1 MKKKKII
8 LCTATM
14 SILTLSPIALY
25 SCAQPNIVNP
35 NALKENEQEKKESPL
50 DTYLKSKDISL
61 NINNINNVFASD
73 INYTN
78 ITLKN
83 KDNNQIIFQIQNMI
97 SSDENGSLTIKYYV
111 RQKDNQNIW
120 QNSNV
125 ITKTITGFK
134 TISKDINQEI
144 NNLSIDVAE
153 ELKQFLPSQITT
165 NTTNFQIKNYNNEN
179 YLLDFV
185 NIEAKDNEGN
195 IDIILKLK
203 SKFKD
208 SIVSNERKVTLN
220 NFLTTDKYILNNLNS
235 EFSKIN
241 KLELKDDINKQ
252 ETKASKINK
261 ESDFKV
267 IDNEKYNV
275 IINSLTTND
284 ETGELTINFK
294 IQSKENSN
302 IQTEPKELIIN
313 NFLTNNEDE
322 RQQTLKYLNSLGK
335 LYTLKDAQNKENTL
349 PSDVNDD
356 QILVNNLAENVE
368 IIAKQ
373 ITKNNDLGTI
383 NIEYKLQKFNESL
396 KENIIT
402 KPITEIISGFLTT
415 RQKEINEE
423 KQRLTSISED
433 KNNYFKNDGTPL
445 SKTYIEELNIE
456 DLKTTYETI
465 NFKLDNIKTD
475 ENWKNIDAGTIT
487 FNADIISL
495 KPQFSDLVFNK
506 TITISGLQNRNSL
519 EKMEAKIAETIK
531 SSNLEYFNSK
541 RDDVLMAFSTE
552 NSDQTKKTK
561 LEAAKKKIE
570 DKNLKAVYDK
580 LDEKINEIAKNISKK
595 FVEIF
600 GYQEKEIEIY
610 IQEILKSLQSSSTEF
625 LKVFVDGTEK
635 HIANPEKA
643 SWTSNRFFRTLAIP
657 YDILSR
663 NNLDNFGNLTAN
675 FFEHIKTTN
684 NQLNPLNKL
693 LLSQFKFDSDFENIT
708 DLDNLITGI
717 VEIIEKNNNKMLDD
731 LKYDSN
737 DWLSIFFG
745 IKNNQAKFNNSHIAK
760 VFPEGTERESLRD
773 MGRTW
778 LLTGGWNILFAT
790 KKYEQFLEKDIDAKL
805 STSNLNSQQKEKIKN
820 KVKEIFSLYTNLVDQ
835 AQQNI
840 YKLSQND
847 LLNNIKEVVYS

>member
-61 NINNINNVFASD
+61 NINNINDVFASD

-97 SSDENGSLTIKYYV
+97 SNDENGSLTIKYYV

-165 NTTNFQIKNYNNEN
+165 NTTNFQIKNYNSEN

-195 IDIILKLK
+195 IDITLKLK

-252 ETKASKINK
+252 ETKPSKINK

-335 LYTLKDAQNKENTL
+335 LHTLKDAQNKENTL

-445 SKTYIEELNIE
+445 SKTYIEELNID
-456 DLKTTYETI
+456 DLKTTYEAI

-475 ENWKNIDAGTIT
+475 ENWKNVDAGTIT

-495 KPQFSDLVFNK
+495 KPQFSDLVFNQ
-506 TITISGLQNRNSL
+506 TITISGLQNKNSL
-519 EKMEAKIAETIK
+519 NNDKKEIKAKFDKEF
-531 SSNLEYFNSK
+531 EEFFENSK
-541 RDDVLMAFSTE
+541 EEIINTFDVNHT
-552 NSDQTKKTK
+552 DTTKKAKLQKAKEKVEAGLHKELAYELYNKMDEMASSILQEYNKIYGYNNELKTLYNDLLTSLKISTK
-561 LEAAKKKIE
+561 TYENVFLTATR
-570 DKNLKAVYDK
+570 
-580 LDEKINEIAKNISKK
+580 KNI
-595 FVEIF
+595 V
-600 GYQEKEIEIY
+600 
-610 IQEILKSLQSSSTEF
+610 
-625 LKVFVDGTEK
+625 
-635 HIANPEKA
+635 NPEGG
-643 SWTSNRFFRTLAIP
+643 FFKTL
-657 YDILSR
+657 YSILSHD
-663 NNLDNFGNLTAN
+663 NLSNFGKLTVDY
-675 FFEHIKTTN
+675 FEHIGEIFTKLRTE
-684 NQLNPLNKL
+684 NKL
-693 LLSQFKFDSDFENIT
+693 ALDALKNDQKFELVKN
-708 DLDNLITGI
+708 LD
-717 VEIIEKNNNKMLDD
+717 EIIEKILSAIDDQANKVIDD
-731 LKYDSN
+731 LKYDAT
-737 DWLSIFFG
+737 DWKIIFFG
-745 IKNNQAKFNNSHIAK
+745 KKQNFSLFQNSHLSK
-760 VFPEGTERESLRD
+760 NGTNIENSDL
-773 MGRTW
+773 GRRW
-778 LLTGGWNILFAT
+778 LLLRGGWNILF
-790 KKYEQFLEKDIDAKL
+790 
-805 STSNLNSQQKEKIKN
+805 STSRHEKNLESNIDDILNNTNLNLEQKNQLKELTKNIFKFYTGIIEKSQKSIWS
-820 KVKEIFSLYTNLVDQ
+820 ISSGTLVGSASD
-835 AQQNI
+835 ASN
-840 YKLSQND
+840 
-847 LLNNIKEVVYS
+847 